1 MDEYKKDDRGRS
13 KAKRLTETDPHT
25 KVDSST
31 WTPSAPENAGVKTGA
46 RPISKRLYKK
56 GGKVIGKDALKRADR
71 KPRKAGGRAEND
83 RAHRYLTPDNLI
95 NRDVRMAN
103 DEREGVKHIGAFK
116 KGGKAKKRADGGA
129 THQTYETTSKGPY
142 NEAPKGKYVI
152 PDMPKP
158 KAKGGRTHKL
168 GGGMV
173 GDNPISVENRSM
185 AKATGMMKKG
195 GRAKHAT
202 KGAVE
207 RLQDFFGTEPKT
219 APQAY
224 PNVPAQGGN
233 TEAQRVGAARQ
244 AASDTSGK
252 ASNAQLQWWNPLSST
267 DTRDVINA
275 EMNAAKARQN
285 LSTANDQAGYK
296 KGGKIKHTDEAQDK
310 KLMHKV
316 LKPKAFKSN
325 GGPADDPW
333 ANTIVDSSGRNT
345 MPSTSSWAE
354 KKAKPVLLGS
364 GQKMTPDDPWYN
376 FQPSVNGNKRGG
388 KVMHHDDCTC
398 KMCGGGRTM
407 KYSGGGVF
415 SGNSKEKIP
424 GATGGRKA
432 RASGGGFG
440 EAFKAGRAAMLAG
453 GPKTFEYNGKMY
465 TTDLAAPAT
474 KSAPPSRSAGK
485 DMMPASGPQEK
496 IVGTPIGGR
505 YDPTQSITQPSAR
518 TQNYSL
524 PFVHMGGAGEPAIVF
539 GSSKADQDYNLAGN
553 ADLNQGFNGPSVD
566 EMRQSDARG
575 GRTPHKAGGRTK
587 AGKTT
592 INIVMGG
599 HGQQPQNMPNAPVQA
614 PKPPMGAPVPPPQ
627 MAGGAPMGAGAPPMP
642 PQMPPQMPGRA
653 TGGRTGKM
661 VGGSLGNAQG
671 FGQPSMGGYGQ
682 VQQPMM
688 GGVGQQGMMPRK
700 SGGRTNY
707 PIDTGAGGA
716 NARLEKIDAY
726 GLKPS
731 KRK

>member
-13 KAKRLTETDPHT
+13 KAQRLTQTDPHT

-31 WTPSAPENAGVKTGA
+31 WTPESPENAGVKTGA
-46 RPISKRLYKK
+46 RPLTKRLYKK
-56 GGKVIGKDALKRADR
+56 GGKVIGADAMKRADR

-83 RAHRYLTPDNLI
+83 KAHRYLTPDNLI

-116 KGGKAKKRADGGA
+116 KGGKTKAEGGGA
-129 THQTYETTSKGPY
+129 GSGQRTDRPQNVQSPTY
-142 NEAPKGKYVI
+142 NEQAVNKAIASSRQKIGGKEAKAINALLKGRYKE
-152 PDMPKP
+152 
-158 KAKGGRTHKL
+158 GGRTHKL

-185 AKATGMMKKG
+185 AKATGMMNKG
-195 GRAKHAT
+195 GRIKKARGGPEGDFAPSKN
-202 KGAVE
+202 KPSLDEIGEMIRNMPQDAVYQAPKKAAPVSPSRNIDDYLQPSTGDAE
-207 RLQDFFGTEPKT
+207 R
-219 APQAY
+219 
-224 PNVPAQGGN
+224 
-233 TEAQRVGAARQ
+233 AA
-244 AASDTSGK
+244 
-252 ASNAQLQWWNPLSST
+252 
-267 DTRDVINA
+267 
-275 EMNAAKARQN
+275 NAAAFDAQQQEYLRSLPQN
-285 LSTANDQAGYK
+285 QK
-296 KGGKIKHTDEAQDK
+296 RGGKVHSDAAEDK

-316 LKPKAFKSN
+316 LKPAVF
-325 GGPADDPW
+325 
-333 ANTIVDSSGRNT
+333 
-345 MPSTSSWAE
+345 
-354 KKAKPVLLGS
+354 KAK
-364 GQKMTPDDPWYN
+364 
-376 FQPSVNGNKRGG
+376 GG
-388 KVMHHDDCTC
+388 EAHGEDCGC
-398 KMCGGGRTM
+398 ARCHGGRTM
-407 KYSGGGVF
+407 KYGGGGVF
-415 SGNSKEKIP
+415 SGNSTTKIP
-424 GATGGRKA
+424 GATGGRHAHAK
-432 RASGGGFG
+432 
-440 EAFKAGRAAMLAG
+440 
-453 GPKTFEYNGKMY
+453 
-465 TTDLAAPAT
+465 
-474 KSAPPSRSAGK
+474 
-485 DMMPASGPQEK
+485 
-496 IVGTPIGGR
+496 
-505 YDPTQSITQPSAR
+505 
-518 TQNYSL
+518 
-524 PFVHMGGAGEPAIVF
+524 
-539 GSSKADQDYNLAGN
+539 
-553 ADLNQGFNGPSVD
+553 
-566 EMRQSDARG
+566 G
-575 GRTPHKAGGRTK
+575 GRT
-587 AGKTT
+587 GKTT

-614 PKPPMGAPVPPPQ
+614 PKPPMGVPVPPPQ

>member
-1 MDEYKKDDRGRS
+1 MEEYKKDDRGRS

-46 RPISKRLYKK
+46 RPLVKRLYKK
-56 GGKVIGKDALKRADR
+56 GGKVIGADAMKRADR

-83 RAHRYLTPDNLI
+83 KAHRYLTPDNLI

-116 KGGKAKKRADGGA
+116 KGGVAKYGKGGRMPLEGHPYHKKTDAELRYISKDAAEAARSMKGMDSKAENKYLDQMNDA
-129 THQTYETTSKGPY
+129 QTVLGHRQRTGNGP
-142 NEAPKGKYVI
+142 ESGMK
-152 PDMPKP
+152 
-158 KAKGGRTHKL
+158 KGGRTHKL

-195 GRAKHAT
+195 GRAKKARGGPEGDFAPSKNKPSLDEIGEMIRNMPQDSVYQAPKKAAPVSPSRNIDDYLQPST
-202 KGAVE
+202 GDAE
-207 RLQDFFGTEPKT
+207 RAANAAAFDAQQ
-219 APQAY
+219 QAY
-224 PNVPAQGGN
+224 
-233 TEAQRVGAARQ
+233 QR
-244 AASDTSGK
+244 S
-252 ASNAQLQWWNPLSST
+252 LP
-267 DTRDVINA
+267 
-275 EMNAAKARQN
+275 QN
-285 LSTANDQAGYK
+285 RK
-296 KGGKIKHTDEAQDK
+296 HGGKTVHDDEAEDK

-316 LKPKAFKSN
+316 LKPAVF
-325 GGPADDPW
+325 
-333 ANTIVDSSGRNT
+333 
-345 MPSTSSWAE
+345 
-354 KKAKPVLLGS
+354 KAK
-364 GQKMTPDDPWYN
+364 
-376 FQPSVNGNKRGG
+376 GG
-388 KVMHHDDCTC
+388 EAHGEDCGC
-398 KMCGGGRTM
+398 ARCHGGRTM
-407 KYSGGGVF
+407 KYGGGGVF

-424 GATGGRKA
+424 GATGGRHAHAK
-432 RASGGGFG
+432 
-440 EAFKAGRAAMLAG
+440 
-453 GPKTFEYNGKMY
+453 
-465 TTDLAAPAT
+465 
-474 KSAPPSRSAGK
+474 
-485 DMMPASGPQEK
+485 
-496 IVGTPIGGR
+496 
-505 YDPTQSITQPSAR
+505 
-518 TQNYSL
+518 
-524 PFVHMGGAGEPAIVF
+524 
-539 GSSKADQDYNLAGN
+539 
-553 ADLNQGFNGPSVD
+553 
-566 EMRQSDARG
+566 G
-575 GRTPHKAGGRTK
+575 GRT
-587 AGKTT
+587 GKTT

-614 PKPPMGAPVPPPQ
+614 PKPPMGVPVPPPQ

-682 VQQPMM
+682 PQQPQPMM

-731 KRK
+731 KLK

>member
-1 MDEYKKDDRGRS
+1 MDEYKKDDRGRE
-13 KAKRLTETDPHT
+13 KAKRLTQTDPHS

-31 WTPSAPENAGVKTGA
+31 WTPESPENAGVKTGA
-46 RPISKRLYKK
+46 RPLTKRLYKK
-56 GGKVIGKDALKRADR
+56 GGKVIGADAMKRADR

-83 RAHRYLTPDNLI
+83 KAHRYLTPDNLI

-103 DEREGVKHIGAFK
+103 DEREGIKHVGAFK
-116 KGGKAKKRADGGA
+116 KGGKIHKEGGGIAARLANSDMRQAKRDADEATQSGYGA
-129 THQTYETTSKGPY
+129 ISNKDRGAGITSNGQMTTAYK
-142 NEAPKGKYVI
+142 
-152 PDMPKP
+152 
-158 KAKGGRTHKL
+158 KGGRTHKF
-168 GGGMV
+168 GGGML
-173 GDNPISVENRSM
+173 GSNPVSDQDKM
-185 AKATGMMKKG
+185 MGKAAGMMKKG

-207 RLQDFFGTEPKT
+207 RLQDQFGTEPKT
-219 APQAY
+219 VSQAY
-224 PNVPAQGGN
+224 PNVPARGGN

-244 AASDTSGK
+244 AASDTSDK
-252 ASNAQLQWWNPLSST
+252 AFNAQLQWWNPLSST
-267 DTRDVINA
+267 DVRDVVNA

-316 LKPKAFKSN
+316 LKPAVF
-325 GGPADDPW
+325 
-333 ANTIVDSSGRNT
+333 
-345 MPSTSSWAE
+345 
-354 KKAKPVLLGS
+354 KAK
-364 GQKMTPDDPWYN
+364 
-376 FQPSVNGNKRGG
+376 GG
-388 KVMHHDDCTC
+388 KAMHHEDCTC

-407 KYSGGGVF
+407 KYGGGGVF

-424 GATGGRKA
+424 GAVGNRKA

-553 ADLNQGFNGPSVD
+553 ADLNPGFNGPSVD

-575 GRTPHKAGGRTK
+575 GRTHHAKGGRTK

-599 HGQQPQNMPNAPVQA
+599 HGQQPQNYPNAPVQ
-614 PKPPMGAPVPPPQ
+614 PPRPPMGVPVPPPAT
-627 MAGGAPMGAGAPPMP
+627 AGGAPMMPPQGMP
-642 PQMPPQMPGRA
+642 PQMPPQMPRA

-661 VGGSLGNAQG
+661 VGGSLGNAGGMAPQ
-671 FGQPSMGGYGQ
+671 MGMG
-682 VQQPMM
+682 QQPMM
-688 GGVGQQGMMPRK
+688 QQPMGMGYPMPRK
-700 SGGRTNY
+700 SGGRTGY
-707 PIDTGAGGA
+707 PIDSGAGGG
-716 NARLEKIDAY
+716 NARLEKIEAY